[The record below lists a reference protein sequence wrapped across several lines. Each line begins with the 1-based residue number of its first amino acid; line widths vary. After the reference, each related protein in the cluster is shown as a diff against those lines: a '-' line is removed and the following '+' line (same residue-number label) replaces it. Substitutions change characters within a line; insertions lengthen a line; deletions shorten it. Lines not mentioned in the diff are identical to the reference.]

1 MYLNKNYYS
10 YCKEIGVMKEMYSRE
25 NALEKLKKEIANN
38 SVADPAF
45 KAVVSK
51 LTLNSPQVSLRAC
64 MLYRYDIN
72 LTYVVNGNIKRGT
85 IAEFGQSGVRS
96 ELHITDWGGKGEYT
110 VCQNFDSVPY
120 TLYNDK
126 NIFTFEEMKN
136 ALKGVINNRV
146 PKGTTSYESNDW
158 TVSCYIVPVLVV
170 QVEHGGK
177 TYQLAYNLQN
187 GHYHWEW
194 PNDPALYKK
203 GKKVGRI
210 SFLLKFVGILL
221 SVIGLIVSATS
232 GNFNFVTIIGVAAA
246 GFIAYKTKKSKNY
259 FKNYFIKNKGA
270 GMVKPLISGIL
281 IAALGLI
288 TLIIGLA

>member
-1 MYLNKNYYS
+1 MNLNKNYYS

-25 NALEKLKKEIANN
+25 HALEKLKKEIADNAT
-38 SVADPAF
+38 ADPAF
-45 KAVVSK
+45 KAIVSK
-51 LTLNSPQVSLRAC
+51 LTMNSPQVSLRAC
-64 MLYRYDIN
+64 MLYRYDID
-72 LTYVVNGNIKRGT
+72 LTYVVNGNIKRGN

-136 ALKGVINNRV
+136 ALKGVINKRV
-146 PKGTTSYESNDW
+146 PKGTTSYESKDW

-170 QVEHGGK
+170 QVEYGGK

-187 GHYHWEW
+187 GRYHWEW
-194 PNDPALYKK
+194 PNDPAIYKK
-203 GKKVGRI
+203 GQKAGRF
-210 SFLLKFVGILL
+210 SFLLKLVGIVL
-221 SVIGLIVSATS
+221 SLIGLIVSATS
-232 GNFNFVTIIGVAAA
+232 DNFNWITIIGAAA
-246 GFIAYKTKKSKNY
+246 SIFLASKTKKSKNY

-281 IAALGLI
+281 VAVVGLV